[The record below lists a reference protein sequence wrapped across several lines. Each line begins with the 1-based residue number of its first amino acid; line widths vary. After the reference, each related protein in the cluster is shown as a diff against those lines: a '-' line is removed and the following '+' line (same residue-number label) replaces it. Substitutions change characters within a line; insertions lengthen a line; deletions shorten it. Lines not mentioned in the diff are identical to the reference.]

1 MKDKFK
7 RSAAVVAD
15 RFKAVD
21 RYSRIITFSFEGKE
35 SFGTLLGGFV
45 SVITYVVLFIYA
57 YVVLRIMFERKGTVF
72 KNVITKLY
80 YKK

>member
-1 MKDKFK
+1 MKDKLR

-15 RFKAVD
+15 KFKAVD
-21 RYSRIITFSFEGKE
+21 RYSRIITFSFGGKE

-57 YVVLRIMFERKGTVF
+57 YTILKIMFEKKGTMF
-72 KNVITKLY
+72 KLLITKL
-80 YKK
+80 